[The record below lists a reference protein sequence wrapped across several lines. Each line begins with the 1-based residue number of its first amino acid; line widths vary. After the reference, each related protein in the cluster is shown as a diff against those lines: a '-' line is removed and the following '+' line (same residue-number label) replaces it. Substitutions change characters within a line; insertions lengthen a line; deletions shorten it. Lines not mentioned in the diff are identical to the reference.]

1 VLGDDWKTG
10 WLKASGFFVWMPAGN
25 RQMEDNRHMRLF
37 RALGAIGAAITAKYG
52 KRTTEFMAG
61 ERVRV
66 RHICDHA
73 CE

>member
-1 VLGDDWKTG
+1 
-10 WLKASGFFVWMPAGN
+10 
-25 RQMEDNRHMRLF
+25 MRLF

-52 KRTTEFMAG
+52 QCTTEFMAG

-66 RHICDHA
+66 RHIRDHA